1 MGKTISEIS
10 EEREL
15 AESTIKS
22 HLADGIALGRI
33 ELSDCLPEA
42 VISEI
47 KSQFDRFKTVAALRE
62 HFQGKFDY
70 GTLKMVFAGNKLD

>member
-1 MGKTISEIS
+1 
-10 EEREL
+10 
-15 AESTIKS
+15 
-22 HLADGIALGRI
+22 
-33 ELSDCLPEA
+33 LPEE

-47 KSQFDRFKTVAALRE
+47 KSQFDRFKSVTELRE